1 MFIPAE
7 EEQIQRSLY
16 QDVMDEVDAVMV
28 PQTLRKKQAVVVPSK
43 EVEVEKTEMEKIEKK
58 EA

>member
-28 PQTLRKKQAVVVPSK
+28 PQTLRKRQDVVVPSK
-43 EVEVEKTEMEKIEKK
+43 EGEVEKTEMEKIEKK